1 MPKGFAGIPTGRSDG
16 YGVRTLTEGAWLM
29 RTGLE
34 GRTALVTGASRGI
47 GKATAAALAAEGC
60 NVVLSSR
67 RQEALDAVAAELR
80 EAYPKAGFLAQAAH
94 VGEPEQAQACV
105 AKAVETFG
113 SVDVLVN
120 NAGTNPYYGPMVD
133 LDVPR
138 AEKTVQVN
146 QLSIVL
152 WTQAVWHASMKNT
165 GGAIVNIASVGG
177 LATEPGIGYYNATKA
192 AVIHLTRQFAAELG
206 PAVRVN
212 AIAPGIVRTQLA
224 RALWEN
230 HEEMLNN
237 SLPLGRIGEP
247 DDIAQA
253 VVFLAGTASS
263 WMTGQTMVVD
273 GGALIKHS
281 LGG

>member
-1 MPKGFAGIPTGRSDG
+1 
-16 YGVRTLTEGAWLM
+16 
-29 RTGLE
+29 
-34 GRTALVTGASRGI
+34 
-47 GKATAAALAAEGC
+47 
-60 NVVLSSR
+60 
-67 RQEALDAVAAELR
+67 
-80 EAYPKAGFLAQAAH
+80 
-94 VGEPEQAQACV
+94 
-105 AKAVETFG
+105 
-113 SVDVLVN
+113 
-120 NAGTNPYYGPMVD
+120 VD

-152 WTQAVWHASMKNT
+152 WTQAVWHASMKST
-165 GGAIVNIASVGG
+165 GGTIVNIASVGG

-206 PAVRVN
+206 PKVRVN

-230 HEEMLNN
+230 HEEALNAA
-237 SLPLGRIGEP
+237 LPLARIGEP

-253 VVFLAGTASS
+253 AVFLAGSASS

-273 GGALIKHS
+273 GGALIRPS